1 MNWASSEVVAT
12 LTFLLPGFIAA
23 AVFYSLTSHPKPGA
37 FDRIVVAL
45 IFTLVGQTITE
56 IIFQQPID
64 VKYLSPAL
72 QGWQAALPIF
82 VAVCLGLFATTITN
96 NDWLHKPLRFLRIT
110 RENSYPSEWFSA
122 FDSHGDG
129 CYVVL
134 HLTGERRLY
143 GYAEEWPS
151 DPNVGHFR
159 VAEAEWLKDGIEE
172 EQKKGDV
179 SFSRVVSVLIP
190 ASEVII
196 VEFVPMNGEQSQE
209 ID

>member
-1 MNWASSEVVAT
+1 MNWASSEIVAT

-37 FDRIVVAL
+37 FERIVVAL
-45 IFTLVGQTITE
+45 IFTLVGQTISE
-56 IIFQQPID
+56 LIFQQQNGLEYP
-64 VKYLSPAL
+64 LLAL
-72 QGWQAALPIF
+72 QGWQAAFSIF

-96 NDWLHKPLRFLRIT
+96 NDWLHRPLRYVRIT

-122 FDSHGDG
+122 FASHGDG
-129 CYVVL
+129 SYVVL

-159 VAEAEWLKDGIEE
+159 VAEAEWLKDEIEGETTGIP
-172 EQKKGDV
+172 
-179 SFSRVVSVLIP
+179 FSRVVSVLIP
-190 ASEVII
+190 STEVIM
-196 VEFVPMNGEQSQE
+196 VEFLPMNSEQAQE
-209 ID
+209 TN